1 MKIRIKFE
9 KKGPLKFVGHLDTM
23 RYFQRAIRR
32 AGLDIAYTEGFSPHP
47 IMSFALPLGVGI
59 ESEGEYFDIQVH
71 STLSSKQAIAALN
84 KQMSDGILITGYF
97 ALPDN
102 SKKAMSLV
110 EAADYRVRFQKGYA
124 LPLDWPHQLMEF
136 YKQPEI
142 HIVKQT
148 KKSERELDIRPLIFD
163 LQVCQPE
170 ETKQA
175 PEIYMRLKAGSVDNI
190 KPQLVMEA
198 FFQAMGLQLSAF
210 ALQITRLDLFALR
223 KEEAFNHD
231 NASLTTDDIRKQNN
245 QRQFI
250 SLGMLGETI

>member
-9 KKGPLKFVGHLDTM
+9 KKGPLKFIGHLDTM

-32 AGLDIAYTEGFSPHP
+32 AGLDIVYTKGFSPHP
-47 IMSFALPLGVGI
+47 VMSFALPLGVGI

-84 KQMSDGILITGYF
+84 EQMSEGILITGYF

-110 EAADYRVRFQKGYA
+110 EAADYRVRLQGNCA
-124 LPLDWPHQLMEF
+124 PPDWPQKLMAF
-136 YKQPEI
+136 CNQPEI
-142 HIVKQT
+142 RMIKQT
-148 KKSERELDIRPLIFD
+148 KKSERELDIRPLIFHI
-163 LQVCQPE
+163 QVCEQD
-170 ETKQA
+170 ETQQG
-175 PEIYMRLKAGSVDNI
+175 PVITMRLKAGSVDNI

-198 FFQAMGLQLSAF
+198 FFQSMGLELPDY
-210 ALQITRLDLFALR
+210 ALQIMRLDLFALSDA
-223 KEEAFNHD
+223 E
-231 NASLTTDDIRKQNN
+231 SLDENSLSEQTAREFESVN

-250 SLGMLGETI
+250 SLGLLGETI